1 VHLSRLSGV
10 VLTRAK
16 LSAGT
21 AAAAALFAL
30 GLVSGT
36 LQAAPSRLGE
46 DTTTTTIATTTLH
59 DGSGC
64 TPQGVAV
71 LMRAL
76 IRAWNAGNARAVD
89 RLFAPTPA
97 FKWFSMGGP
106 EDRRGKDAEKRSTIR
121 AFVRKRHRRHDR
133 MTLVM
138 VQGNVHFYVRRRA
151 DDYHPRNL
159 IEGKGAAICRHPP
172 SRFIAWST

>member
-1 VHLSRLSGV
+1 LSRP
-10 VLTRAK
+10 K
-16 LSAGT
+16 LSTCVAVAAVFAAGILS
-21 AAAAALFAL
+21 A
-30 GLVSGT
+30 T
-36 LQAAPSRLGE
+36 LEAAPSRPGE
-46 DTTTTTIATTTLH
+46 TTTTTTTTTIATTTLH

-64 TPQGVAV
+64 TPAGVAA

-76 IRAWNAGNARAVD
+76 IKAWNAGNARAVD
-89 RLFAPTPA
+89 RLFAPVPA

-138 VQGNVHFYVRRRA
+138 VQGNAHFLVRRRA
-151 DDYHPRNL
+151 DDYHPRNV
-159 IEGKGAAICRHPP
+159 IKGKAAAICRHPP

>member
-1 VHLSRLSGV
+1 LNRP
-10 VLTRAK
+10 K
-16 LSAGT
+16 LAT
-21 AAAAALFAL
+21 CVAVAALFAAGIL
-30 GLVSGT
+30 SAT
-36 LQAAPSRLGE
+36 LEAAPSRPGE
-46 DTTTTTIATTTLH
+46 DTTTTTTTIATTTLH

-64 TPQGVAV
+64 TPAGVAV

-76 IRAWNAGNARAVD
+76 IKAWNAGNARAVD

-138 VQGNVHFYVRRRA
+138 VQGNLRFLVRRRA

-159 IEGKGAAICRHPP
+159 IQGKGAAICRHRPW
-172 SRFIAWST
+172 RFIAWST

>member
-1 VHLSRLSGV
+1 MHLPRLPGVLLSRP
-10 VLTRAK
+10 K
-16 LSAGT
+16 LSVCV
-21 AAAAALFAL
+21 AAAALFVAGIL
-30 GLVSGT
+30 SAT
-36 LQAAPSRLGE
+36 LEAAPSRFGE
-46 DTTTTTIATTTLH
+46 DTTTTTAPTLH

-64 TPQGVAV
+64 TVEGVAV

-76 IRAWNAGNARAVD
+76 IRAWNAGNAGAVD

-138 VQGNVHFYVRRRA
+138 VQGNVHFFVRRRA

>member
-1 VHLSRLSGV
+1 MSRP
-10 VLTRAK
+10 K
-16 LSAGT
+16 LYVCV
-21 AAAAALFAL
+21 AAAALFVAGVL
-30 GLVSGT
+30 SAT
-36 LQAAPSRLGE
+36 LEAAPSRPGE
-46 DTTTTTIATTTLH
+46 ATTTTTTTTATTTLH

-64 TPQGVAV
+64 TPAGVAV

-76 IRAWNAGNARAVD
+76 IKAWNAGNAGAVD

-133 MTLVM
+133 LTLVM
-138 VQGNVHFYVRRRA
+138 VQGNVHFFVRRRA
-151 DDYHPRNL
+151 DDYHPRNV
-159 IEGKGAAICRHPP
+159 IEGKGAAICRHRPW
-172 SRFIAWST
+172 RFIAWST

>member
-1 VHLSRLSGV
+1 LSRP
-10 VLTRAK
+10 K
-16 LSAGT
+16 LYVCV
-21 AAAAALFAL
+21 AAAALFVAGVL
-30 GLVSGT
+30 SAT
-36 LQAAPSRLGE
+36 LEAAPSRPGE
-46 DTTTTTIATTTLH
+46 ATTTTTTTIATTTLH

-64 TPQGVAV
+64 TPAGVAV

-76 IRAWNAGNARAVD
+76 IKAWNAGNAGAVD

-133 MTLVM
+133 LTLVM
-138 VQGNVHFYVRRRA
+138 VQGNVHFFVRRRA
-151 DDYHPRNL
+151 DDYHPRNV
-159 IEGKGAAICRHPP
+159 IEGKGAAICRHRPW
-172 SRFIAWST
+172 RFIAWST

>member
-1 VHLSRLSGV
+1 MSRP
-10 VLTRAK
+10 K
-16 LSAGT
+16 LYVCV
-21 AAAAALFAL
+21 AAAALFVAGVL
-30 GLVSGT
+30 SAT
-36 LQAAPSRLGE
+36 LEAAPSRPGE
-46 DTTTTTIATTTLH
+46 ATTATTTTIATTTLH

-64 TPQGVAV
+64 TPAGVAV

-76 IRAWNAGNARAVD
+76 IKAWNAGNAGAVD

-133 MTLVM
+133 LTLVM
-138 VQGNVHFYVRRRA
+138 VQGNVHFFVRRRA
-151 DDYHPRNL
+151 DDYHPRNV
-159 IEGKGAAICRHPP
+159 IEGKGAAICRHRPW
-172 SRFIAWST
+172 RFIAWST

>member
-1 VHLSRLSGV
+1 MSRP
-10 VLTRAK
+10 K
-16 LSAGT
+16 LYVCI
-21 AAAAALFAL
+21 AAAALFVASVL
-30 GLVSGT
+30 SAT
-36 LQAAPSRLGE
+36 LEAAPSRPGE
-46 DTTTTTIATTTLH
+46 ATTTTTTTIATTTLH

-64 TPQGVAV
+64 TPAGVAV

-76 IRAWNAGNARAVD
+76 IKAWNAGNAGAVD

-133 MTLVM
+133 LTLVM
-138 VQGNVHFYVRRRA
+138 VQGNVHFFVRRRA

-159 IEGKGAAICRHPP
+159 IEGKGAAICRHRPW
-172 SRFIAWST
+172 RFIAWST